1 MKRYCIK
8 VQDNNVIKITPKLS
22 EQLAD
27 KIVHLKGV
35 DYIEE
40 PIEANYSNVIVD
52 LDYKTKVKLALI
64 VLLK

>member
-1 MKRYCIK
+1 MSRYCIR

-40 PIEANYSNVIVD
+40 LNGVNYSNVIID
-52 LDYKTKVKLALI
+52 LDFKTKIKSELT

>member
-1 MKRYCIK
+1 MTRYCIK
-8 VQDNNVIKITPKLS
+8 VQENNVIKITPKLP
-22 EQLAD
+22 EQLVD

-40 PIEANYSNVIVD
+40 LNGVNYSNVIVD
-52 LDYKTKVKLALI
+52 LDYKTKVKLELT